1 MITDREQMKQAIVPA
16 TLDSME
22 SLYRKI
28 TDVFL
33 RNNYIFQ
40 QIPDSLNLGVFLFDT
55 HRDKIVYADERFVK
69 SNNLNQ
75 HVFKRP
81 VLRRFIFSAI
91 HPDDARRIRVLERI
105 AKRKG
110 HASFLN
116 GILRFKQ
123 HLSYVPYYFMVTKPE
138 VKGYDT
144 EHFRIGIQLKQ
155 SPLKINL
162 EHELSEVEYYQKLV
176 SSLSMREQEIL
187 QLIVKG
193 ETDRCIGEVLNIS
206 THTSKKHRKNIL
218 HKLGVKNTAC
228 LAYMAG
234 KSSLFS

>member
-1 MITDREQMKQAIVPA
+1 MTTDCEQERQAIVSA
-16 TLDSME
+16 TLE
-22 SLYRKI
+22 NLECLYKKI
-28 TDVFL
+28 TNIFL
-33 RNNYIFQ
+33 RNNYILQ

-55 HRDKIVYADERFVK
+55 HKDKIVYADERFVM
-69 SNNLNQ
+69 SNGLNRR
-75 HVFKRP
+75 VFKKS
-81 VLRRFIFSAI
+81 VLRRLIFSSI
-91 HPDDARRIRVLERI
+91 HPEDARRVEVLERI
-105 AKRKG
+105 AKKKG
-110 HASFLN
+110 HAPFLN
-116 GILRFKQ
+116 GILRFKR
-123 HLSYVPYYFMVTKPE
+123 HLSYVPYYFLVTKPE
-138 VKGYDT
+138 VKGVAT

-176 SSLSMREQEIL
+176 SSLSMREQEVL